1 MLAIGMFNCIRR
13 FRSVRRLKDGFLIV
27 RCPYCG
33 NLSIARAGSRTRS
46 CSFCGKRFSISSV
59 NVLRYV
65 ANAREASELTRRLK
79 KRLRV

>member
-1 MLAIGMFNCIRR
+1 M
-13 FRSVRRLKDGFLIV
+13 KDGFLIV

-46 CSFCGKRFSISSV
+46 CSFCGRRFSISSATM
-59 NVLRYV
+59 LRHI
-65 ANAREASELTRRLK
+65 ADAREASEFVRRLK